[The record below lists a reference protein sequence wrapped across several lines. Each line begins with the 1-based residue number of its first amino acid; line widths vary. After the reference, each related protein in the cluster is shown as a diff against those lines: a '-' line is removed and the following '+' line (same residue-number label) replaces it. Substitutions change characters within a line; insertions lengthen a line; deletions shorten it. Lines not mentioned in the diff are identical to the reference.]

1 MPDIEVVEGSDSG
14 RDPFVFALSTCGFC
28 RKAIAFLKER
38 GVAFSYVYVDRLKPE
53 EKKRIR
59 TFVSETFNTSVTYPF
74 LIMKGSKWISGFLR
88 VEWEE
93 YFPNE

>member
-1 MPDIEVVEGSDSG
+1 MPDVEVVEGSDSG

-59 TFVSETFNTSVTYPF
+59 TFVSETFNTSITYPF
-74 LIMKGSKWISGFLR
+74 LIMKGNKWISGFLR